1 MTFASF
7 GLKADLLQGVADMGF
22 TQPTPIQL
30 DAIPPAMTGRDVLAC
45 AMTGSGKTA
54 AFLLPILN
62 RLADQPPGVTRC
74 LVLAPTRELAA
85 QIHEHLVQLAGHT
98 RLTGAAVFGG
108 VAAGPQEQAFKQGV
122 DVLIATP
129 GRLLDHLGEPY
140 GKLDGLEIL
149 VLDEADR
156 MLDMGFLPDVRRI
169 LNQLP
174 PGPKQT
180 LFFSATLPGPIVELA
195 REMLHEPA
203 AINVE
208 RQAAPATG
216 VEQATYPVSENLKPW
231 LLLELLRREEIKNV
245 LVFTRTK
252 HRANRLAD
260 FLTRHGVSCDR
271 IHGNRSQVQRTLA
284 LANFKGGKTRVLVA
298 TDIAARGIDVEALS
312 HVINFDVPNV
322 PDDYI
327 HRVGRTARADAV
339 GDAFTFVCPE
349 EQGDLVAIERA
360 VGRRLP
366 QWQLTGF
373 DYEQKPEESL
383 EVPLAERIANLR
395 ARRAE
400 ERARAKEKAERKAR
414 AAEEQAR
421 AREKRPESGAPR
433 AAASGG
439 PGGPQGP
446 HGSNVSGASGAPG
459 GPKGQPA
466 QAGNPGKRQGG
477 PRRQD
482 AGGRSAGPRRGD
494 RNERQERTANGGPRR
509 QDGPPRHAD
518 RDRQSNLGPP
528 RRQDPPQP
536 GAQRQ
541 GGGPRHPAEARR
553 AGAGEP
559 RRGGAGG
566 YAGNGG
572 SGGHGSHAGHAGH
585 TGGEP
590 RRSSGPRK
598 PPPPIGAMQPTT
610 RTIILQP
617 TGPAHDPDQQPLQ
630 QEAPGG
636 FNRRPASWR
645 RKAPAPPA
653 GAPPDF
659 DDMND

>member
-1 MTFASF
+1 MTFSNF

-22 TQPTPIQL
+22 TQPTPIQS
-30 DAIPPAMTGRDVLAC
+30 DAIPPAMEGRDVLAC

-98 RLTGAAVFGG
+98 RMTGAAVFGG
-108 VAAGPQEQAFKQGV
+108 VAAGPQEQAFKTGV

-129 GRLLDHLGEPY
+129 GRLLDHLAEPY
-140 GKLDGLEIL
+140 GKLPGLEIL

-169 LNQLP
+169 LSQLP

-180 LFFSATLPGPIVELA
+180 LFFSATLPPPIIELA
-195 REMLHEPA
+195 REMLHEPV
-203 AINVE
+203 AINIE

-216 VEQATYPVSENLKPW
+216 VQQATYPVREDLKPW

-260 FLTRHGVSCDR
+260 FLSRHAVSCDR
-271 IHGNRSQVQRTLA
+271 IHGNRSQAQRTLA
-284 LANFKGGKTRVLVA
+284 LANFKNGKTRVLVA

-339 GDAFTFVCPE
+339 GDAFTFVSQE
-349 EQGDLVAIERA
+349 EQGELAAIERA
-360 VGRRLP
+360 LGGRLP
-366 QWQLTGF
+366 RWTLAGF
-373 DYEQKPEESL
+373 DYEHKPEETL
-383 EVPLAERIANLR
+383 EIPLAERIANLR

-400 ERARAKEKAERKAR
+400 ERARAREKAERKAR

-421 AREKRPESGAPR
+421 AREKRPQPGAAPR
-433 AAASGG
+433 AAG
-439 PGGPQGP
+439 PNAP
-446 HGSNVSGASGAPG
+446 GAPAG
-459 GPKGQPA
+459 NGA
-466 QAGNPGKRQGG
+466 QANAGQGKRQGG
-477 PRRQD
+477 PRRPD
-482 AGGRSAGPRRGD
+482 AGSRSAGPRRQEGGAPRQAD
-494 RNERQERTANGGPRR
+494 RNAQAPNARNDRHERHDRQGNGGPRR
-509 QDGPPRHAD
+509 QDGPPRHAE
-518 RDRQSNLGPP
+518 RHDRQGN
-528 RRQDPPQP
+528 
-536 GAQRQ
+536 
-541 GGGPRHPAEARR
+541 GGPRRSDAP
-553 AGAGEP
+553 P
-559 RRGGAGG
+559 
-566 YAGNGG
+566 NGG
-572 SGGHGSHAGHAGH
+572 PRQAGPRHAA
-585 TGGEP
+585 EP
-590 RRSSGPRK
+590 RRSGGPRK
-598 PPPPIGAMQPTT
+598 PPAPIGAMQPTT
-610 RTIILQP
+610 RIAILAPQ
-617 TGPAHDPDQQPLQ
+617 GPAHDPDQQPLQ

-645 RKAPAPPA
+645 RKAPALPA
-653 GAPPDF
+653 SPLPDL
-659 DDMND
+659 DDMDDL

>member
-1 MTFASF
+1 
-7 GLKADLLQGVADMGF
+7 MGF

-30 DAIPPAMTGRDVLAC
+30 DAIPPAMEGKDVLAC

-62 RLADQPPGVTRC
+62 RLADQPAGTTRC

-98 RLTGAAVFGG
+98 RMTGAAIFGG
-108 VAAGPQEQAFKQGV
+108 VAAGPQEKAFKKGV
-122 DVLIATP
+122 DILIATP
-129 GRLLDHLGEPY
+129 GRLLDHLAEPY

-169 LNQLP
+169 LSQLP

-180 LFFSATLPGPIVELA
+180 LFFSATLPGPIIELA
-195 REMLHEPA
+195 HEMLHEPV

-216 VEQATYPVSENLKPW
+216 VEQATYPVREELKPW

-284 LANFKGGKTRVLVA
+284 LANFKSGKTRVLVA

-339 GDAFTFVCPE
+339 GDAFTFVSRE
-349 EQGDLVAIERA
+349 EHGDLMAIERA

-366 QWQLTGF
+366 QRMLADF
-373 DYEQKPEESL
+373 DYDQKPEESL

-421 AREKRPESGAPR
+421 AREKRPEAGAGPR
-433 AAASGG
+433 AAA
-439 PGGPQGP
+439 P
-446 HGSNVSGASGAPG
+446 GAPG
-459 GPKGQPA
+459 TGANGGSGGNGGNGANAGATAKGQH
-466 QAGNPGKRQGG
+466 GKHHPGGSRRPDAG
-477 PRRQD
+477 PRRQE
-482 AGGRSAGPRRGD
+482 GSQPGGPRRGD
-494 RNERQERTANGGPRR
+494 RNDRNERKTHGGPRRADGPPRPGDRERFDRPGNGGPRR
-509 QDGPPRHAD
+509 QDGPPPA
-518 RDRQSNLGPP
+518 
-528 RRQDPPQP
+528 
-536 GAQRQ
+536 ARQ
-541 GGGPRHPAEARR
+541 GGAPRHPAEARR
-553 AGAGEP
+553 AGGEP
-559 RRGGAGG
+559 
-566 YAGNGG
+566 
-572 SGGHGSHAGHAGH
+572 
-585 TGGEP
+585 P
-590 RRSSGPRK
+590 RRSNGPRK

-617 TGPAHDPDQQPLQ
+617 MGPAHDPDQQPLQ

-645 RKAPAPPA
+645 RNAPALPA
-653 GAPPDF
+653 SAPPDF
-659 DDMND
+659 DDVNDL